1 MAKWDEGTECHVVGA
16 TQLADADAA
25 VDGGVAESGFG
36 IRLCRL
42 VKPVAEDCTLEWT
55 SWNQLIPVS

>member
-1 MAKWDEGTECHVVGA
+1 MATWDEGTECHVVGA

-42 VKPVAEDCTLEWT
+42 VKPVAEDCTLE
-55 SWNQLIPVS
+55 

>member
-1 MAKWDEGTECHVVGA
+1 MVGA